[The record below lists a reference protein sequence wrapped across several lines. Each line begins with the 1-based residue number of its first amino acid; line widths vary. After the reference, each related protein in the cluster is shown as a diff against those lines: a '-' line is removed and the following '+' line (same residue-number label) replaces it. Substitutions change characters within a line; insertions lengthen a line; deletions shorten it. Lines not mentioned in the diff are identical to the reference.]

1 MASSNSPERTNEFV
15 FTTKTNLFVRFL
27 GEFEDTKKSFRNY
40 LTFSKLV
47 QAQLCLLCAWMPH
60 HSWFLLKQGLKRTEI
75 FMRLQYCFGR
85 IVIDTNGS
93 WCLSLKPCFS
103 KRDETSVRSVNRVGE
118 IYVGERETK
127 GNQSFRKMFAL
138 QTTSTS
144 LRLLSK
150 TPEDERRKTSLNSS
164 QQLSSPQ
171 WSKIEHSIWK
181 LYV

>member
-1 MASSNSPERTNEFV
+1 MVVQKHEI
-15 FTTKTNLFVRFL
+15 LFRVQ
-27 GEFEDTKKSFRNY
+27 
-40 LTFSKLV
+40 TFYGIFDCLLSLFHRHKFP
-47 QAQLCLLCAWMPH
+47 QLCLLCARMPH

-75 FMRLQYCFGR
+75 LKRLQYCFGH

-171 WSKIEHSIWK
+171 WSKIENSIWK

>member
-1 MASSNSPERTNEFV
+1 
-15 FTTKTNLFVRFL
+15 
-27 GEFEDTKKSFRNY
+27 
-40 LTFSKLV
+40 
-47 QAQLCLLCAWMPH
+47 MPH
-60 HSWFLLKQGLKRTEI
+60 HSWFLLKQGLKRIGI
-75 FMRLQYCFGR
+75 FMRLQYCFGP

-171 WSKIEHSIWK
+171 WSEIENSIWK
-181 LYV
+181 FIWGKIRYFFIIKYSTWSVHVRCEISLTLMPWNGWISTWEYWIWIIVKLSYY